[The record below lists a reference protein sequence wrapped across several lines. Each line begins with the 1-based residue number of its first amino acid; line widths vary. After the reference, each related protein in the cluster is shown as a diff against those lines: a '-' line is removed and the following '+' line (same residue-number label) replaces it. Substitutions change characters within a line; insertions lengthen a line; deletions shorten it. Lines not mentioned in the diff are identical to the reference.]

1 MAAGTLTEEVI
12 EQVAEHLEETAE
24 ATRMLDARVI
34 GFCLTGATIGAVVGF
49 IFGYRYNKEKIRA
62 EVFEQSEIE
71 LEKIREVYR
80 NRVTEIPLVVPEKE
94 DLNAIIEERGYS
106 IKEINKDA
114 ETVDIDAAQSERPL
128 KAPVPIDPSKTVKT
142 VIRTAEGEKDKNDN
156 WSYPSEMAQRSVEK
170 PFIIHQ
176 DEYSGNDTEYTQ
188 VTYTYYEGDQ
198 VLAEIDDTPVTNVD
212 DVVGLNNLKKFGHGS
227 DDQNIVY
234 IRNSRLELEIEVCRS
249 HGSFENE
256 VEGLEHSD
264 VTFERIRRNRHGSD
278 IDDAD

>member
-34 GFCLTGATIGAVVGF
+34 GFGITGATIGAVIGF
-49 IFGYRYNKEKIRA
+49 IFGYRYNREKIRA
-62 EVFEQSEIE
+62 EAFLQSEAE
-71 LEKIREVYR
+71 LEKIRDVYR
-80 NRVTEIPLVVPEKE
+80 HRVTELPLVVPEKE
-94 DLNAIIEERGYS
+94 NLETIIEERGYS
-106 IKEINKDA
+106 NKVHD
-114 ETVDIDAAQSERPL
+114 VDQAVTDVDLSERPL

-142 VIRTAEGEKDKNDN
+142 VVRTDEGEKDKNDN

-176 DEYSGNDTEYTQ
+176 DEYATNESGYKQE
-188 VTYTYYEGDQ
+188 TYMYYEGDQ
-198 VLAEIDDTPVTNVD
+198 VLAELDDTPITNID
-212 DVVGLNNLKKFGHGS
+212 ELVGLNNLKKFGHGS

-234 IRNSRLELEIEVCRS
+234 IRNSRLDLEIEVCRS
-249 HGSFENE
+249 PGSFENE

-264 VTFERIRRNRHGSD
+264 VTFERIRRNQGRSD